1 MSRAEA
7 AQLEIS
13 RLRTKDAQRQ
23 HLDDTH
29 NSHEVLV
36 AQRNFSLV
44 LRAMYFSLSLS
55 QHPKSRANPGL
66 SSITHLIRWMR
77 T

>member
-44 LRAMYFSLSLS
+44 LRAMYFSLNFRST
-55 QHPKSRANPGL
+55 QKAE
-66 SSITHLIRWMR
+66 LILVCLPLRI
-77 T
+77 